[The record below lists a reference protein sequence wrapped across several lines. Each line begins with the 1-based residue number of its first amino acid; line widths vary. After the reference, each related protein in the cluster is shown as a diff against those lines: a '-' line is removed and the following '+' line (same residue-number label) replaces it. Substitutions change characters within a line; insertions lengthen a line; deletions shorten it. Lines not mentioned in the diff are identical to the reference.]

1 MVKRISPLQSA
12 SAAVAG
18 PRFQPNPIT
27 AAMLASLGALPTWAM
42 AATVPNNITVHQT
55 GGVNDTGTTITAVN
69 ATVSNITTTTQH
81 GNTGFNSFGQ
91 FVVGSG
97 NTVNLV
103 LPGSTQ
109 NLVNLVHDA
118 RAEINGTLNG
128 VLGNGQLGGNVIFA
142 DPHGLVV
149 GSTGVVNVGS
159 LTVTT
164 PSAAQMQSL
173 LNTAKSGS
181 NADAVAD
188 SLMAGGYNDGS
199 GDVKIQGAI
208 NTNGAINVF
217 AAKAIVDA
225 GASLQAGTK
234 VAETVFKSTV
244 NLQGVSIGE
253 SITQADGSVKIIGTN
268 GVEVSGELAA
278 LMADN
283 SGGNVTIKGGKTVA
297 LNGGT
302 KIITTSKEA
311 GGNSGAVF
319 VQAPAITLSGNAS
332 INTSASGSGTAGDI
346 TVQALSDTSC
356 EFCDD
361 NSTVAADLSK
371 VTPGRTLLDTTIG
384 QANITIGKD
393 VVLDASQASDGSK
406 AGDITV
412 QALSTDQQL
421 AGWVS
426 SHASVDV
433 SGTFKGRNIAIE
445 ARSMAVIKPLWA
457 SSLLDLDANI
467 EAFNDL
473 SDLFNSYDTSK
484 FKEQMNNDPDSFSEL
499 LALQDFV
506 AISMISSDAKVKI
519 GATADLQATADLNVR
534 ASSVRSISSTA
545 NGEVTGI
552 NTLIPFGLGVNYAS
566 LSGETSVEVAS
577 GAKLRAGDDL
587 LLEAHSNNT
596 MDLTTLS
603 VNSHSAGDDPYTTT
617 GLAFGM
623 AQTDIDTHVTV
634 AKGAVIKVDGDVTAR
649 SISEQDLSNKVSFE
663 ANGTGATGGPSV
675 ALAMYNSST
684 QTQFNADLSTFDTNK
699 KADSLNVSAL
709 DLIYKQVNES
719 EVKVGKSSSD
729 FLKTKI
735 KEPTISFISPLIT
748 KLLGVDPS
756 KKQPTQGSKLR
767 MGSAVTVS
775 LAKHDAQALLGSAGS
790 NALDVDVSGDVSVQ
804 ALQYQG
810 SLRSSAASE
819 INSNVKEKDGTKYS
833 LSVALVYSDLAQ
845 TTNALIGDNVTLK
858 ASHIGVGAKNEIP
871 IIAPGALDFSDL
883 GEWSSLSDYYE
894 NIKTLADLYGEV
906 TSIPSQYAS
915 ATGDAEK
922 LGLAGAVS
930 VMNTNITANAW
941 VGDNS
946 SLTTTGTGAWS
957 SSLWQTQ
964 KDNKTITWTLQPDA
978 WGSTAVTGNNW
989 SAPVSL
995 LAENRVERLAI
1006 AGNFD
1011 TVVFGSKSS
1020 KGSAVGAG
1028 LNIVLHDGK
1037 AVAGIGAGTQVTT
1050 DVLSVKAKEKDLFI
1064 AISPSAG
1071 KGPSVAANGAL
1082 VMSLLDTTVNASVNN
1097 GATVK
1102 AGSVD
1107 IDADHV
1113 LGLWSA
1119 AGAVA
1124 FSEASGVGAGV
1135 AVNLLNTDVQALIGD
1150 NRQWRALSGTG
1161 QLGVTSTWN
1170 VDELSVKA
1178 VSQGQN
1184 SALSVAAGIARTQK
1198 EKQDAA
1204 TANQAAGDAAG
1215 AKAQGLFDTITAT
1228 FTAAWQGIKDAG
1240 DKVSALFNADPT
1252 RTGPV
1257 PKSALAV
1264 AGSASVIDARQTTK
1278 ARLGDIVLD
1287 PRDPAKGSKVSVLAL
1302 NQTHQ
1307 LTGSGAGAL
1316 TLAKGNMQS
1325 QSSSA
1330 LSGAIAAAMLGNV
1343 TSAEVS
1349 NATLNKSDV
1358 LKVQAASDGD
1368 LIVMGLGLSVA
1379 TSGSQSNEA
1388 VALSGSYGQ
1397 FGNTT
1402 QATVQNSTVSGRQA
1416 APGLIQVLA
1425 YDRSRSL
1432 LGGGAFSGSTGKGSA
1447 AGGAVTLGLF
1457 QNTISAA
1464 WLGST
1469 ASQFATLDVGA
1480 YSALQTL
1487 LASIGVAVSG
1497 GSGEATSGSFV
1508 GAYLDNQV
1516 SAKIDGYTPSGGT
1529 LKTSSL
1535 TGGAVN
1541 LEARSVSSLS
1551 DLDSQFNANAS
1562 DTFADTGVD
1571 AEDTLGNVSVD
1582 ADTSGGQKAN
1592 STQSLFDGKV
1602 SGEALLAIA
1611 GSVAS
1616 SGKDSGGASMAI
1628 IVAGSDYLASMA
1640 NVTTDLSGAL
1650 NVEAYNATEAL
1661 AIAVGAAGSGSGD
1674 GLVGSGTAIVDRGTV
1689 KAQILGTSAKHLT
1702 IGAESLNLTAQKA
1715 GGYYSLAGAL
1725 AVSKDKALG
1734 AAIALSDIEQTVEAR
1749 LQYADVTLDGDA
1761 LIQAA
1766 QQSEVRTAAVAGAT
1780 SGKATYT
1787 GSVTYNRIAG
1797 STNALLAN
1805 SVFTAKALNLQSAEP
1820 SLGASIWSLAG
1831 AVSASTGNSAVGA
1844 AVATN
1849 LLTGTRSAKLLDSTV
1864 NLSGDLNVLSS
1875 LDGEIYGIAVGV
1887 AGSSKG
1893 GLNLSSVNNVIQGS
1907 DTATIGNSTV
1917 TLTGTG
1923 DVTVKASSDSGLTI
1937 GSLAGSAGL
1946 AGKVSIGAASAYNEI
1961 AADRTASITSSTVT
1975 GFQNALV
1982 RSGADQQIDTLAI
1995 TAGGAGDIAVNG
2007 AVTTSILKGTESAL
2021 ISDSTV
2027 TSDDLDVRVEGDR
2040 TINSL
2045 ALTLSGSGKAAIGG
2059 ADSNNLI
2066 TQVRDAK
2073 ISGSTLTIA
2082 DLLTVQALGNM
2093 AVKSA
2098 ALGAGIGGS
2107 VAAGASVAV
2116 NLLNGKD
2123 RATLSGVTLTG
2134 ADTVKVLVEEG
2145 KATVDTLAGNVQGA
2159 GTGAGAGA
2167 VAVTQISQERTALVE
2182 NSSLTLDP
2190 NANFTSLKISALT
2203 SAEINTLA
2211 LSGAGAGTGAAVFS
2225 NTTNSIGAITTA
2237 ALDTS
2242 KGSADNIAVNA
2253 KDQSTINALA
2263 GGAVAAGSVA
2273 VGVASAVNR
2282 ITNQIEARL
2291 SGNKDLSTWAIKQL
2305 LVTAG
2310 SEATIE
2316 AASISAGFS
2325 GTAAVSAGVASN
2337 LIKTSVKALINAG
2350 ALVKAQEDIGLLA
2363 SNRDILRSG
2372 AMVVAGSG
2380 NAAVAGLVT
2389 VNQLESTTEAGI
2401 SGSATKVDA
2410 LGGGT
2415 NGLLVDDGV
2424 LTNAPDVNSWSDA
2437 QQFNPVLDL
2446 KTGLETVHGL
2456 AIRASSLQ
2464 QLGQLSLST
2473 AVSLTP
2479 IASAAVSGL
2488 SNTSLVGGKTTAYID
2503 DAKINQT
2510 AGNASSANANQQVSV
2525 GASSHSFT
2533 FGGVF
2538 SGAVSLGAAAVAAA
2552 IDTVNMTRETT
2563 ARLSGATLDSRGQTL
2578 VRANSTQAAS
2588 DIVTT
2593 LGGGIVGVAGSGGV
2607 LVLKGTTQALVNNG
2621 SKLNVGSLKVNAA
2634 AVNRLSP
2641 NAGVLSAGAVGVGA
2655 SVGYASNQ
2663 SLVRAWIGDQTSP
2676 TTRTSIKGGQI
2687 DVAATTHT
2695 GVRANAISGSGAGT
2709 AVAGSSTVVMLE
2721 NTTEAGVGY
2730 ADLGTSSS
2738 YAGGLSVTAKDR
2750 LDALLT
2756 GGSVAIGAASYGGAA
2771 SVLVAN
2777 SATRA
2782 QVLNSTAYL
2791 ANAMTVDAQRE
2802 VDARLT
2808 TVTGGL
2814 AATSSVGGS
2823 IGLLLLGSGVL
2834 TQEGSNPLDEL
2845 DNGGNGTLSQSD
2857 KLSSRSNANLDYQTV
2872 TVPTDGS
2879 RPTLDTASNSSD
2891 TARLNTAG
2899 SNVAVKSR
2907 LTDSVNYKQ
2916 ETVARVSASTVKV
2929 QGESKVT
2936 ASDKLYSSNL
2946 AGSVVAGGGNAFG
2959 AGIAYTLSNARVI
2972 AEVIGGSLT
2981 TGSLSLSAIAQ
2992 SLNTSPA
2999 VNVKAIT
3006 GAGGLGIGLGA
3017 AVGVAVLNNLVN
3029 ANLSGTVAATNA
3041 LNASA
3046 TDKQALDV
3054 QALGV
3059 TAGGLGGAGLVLGVA
3074 AHNSTVTTDV
3084 AASADLSG
3092 SDISLTSTSQAP
3104 VTLKAQGAAGGL
3116 LLGVNAAVITAKDL
3130 SSATVSVGNNA
3141 KLTASNALT
3150 VKAEASPQLK
3160 AESLGVSIG
3169 GLLSAGA
3176 SVIDALAKAATS
3188 VTFGTGSQLQG
3199 KTANVSS
3206 LITQNGTN
3214 DTVNVHGFGVSGGIG
3229 LSANAIVANARNE
3242 STSLLQSQTSSRFV
3256 GVNGGDWT
3264 FASGVDVVQRASA
3277 EGYAGGYYAVGA
3289 TVAQA
3294 TADTS
3299 TQALVNGVFS
3309 GSIGTLNVSANSGVD
3324 NLASSV
3330 SGQGGLV
3337 SGAAAIAK
3345 TWDNSTTKAA
3355 LYAVGTGGTAASFGG
3370 LNLAAYHL
3378 GTFNGFVN
3386 SVNAAILGASGAH
3399 ATHSVNLT
3407 TTSELVGG
3415 SYITT
3420 KAYDQSARSD
3430 VVKPESSDFNVVS
3443 GSGGVVDAAAALS
3456 TSTIALNTL
3465 SKLGD
3470 SVRLTLAGDWRNP
3483 NHLKVQAYNY
3493 VYGRDKV
3500 KLDSGGAI
3508 SIAKA
3513 DSSINVSQSNASV
3526 NVGKNADIWS
3536 VGDVVL
3542 SASGLYDIDA
3552 RANAKTYGLA
3562 GAAMGS
3568 SLAKVNATY
3577 NVLVDNNTKLFSY
3590 GDTKLYSGFD
3600 VSGAMNKATLTA
3612 RTDLWNNTAFPV
3624 VNDPEAEANYQRSSN
3639 VTVNLG
3645 SSLRSVGDIY
3655 AYAGTGYGVLTGEG
3669 VGKDLYREAAA
3680 ALINALGGSVSL
3692 DITGGKT
3699 VANAGLAKVTVNGT
3713 LETGVYSQ
3721 QILHITGLKYLVNG
3735 VEVNPSSVNANTTG
3749 TLTVVPVFSQI
3760 SDGITWNMTTGD
3772 YSQLLT
3778 ARVAQLQTQLTNY
3791 GLSPLEKA
3799 AFQAELNLLNQ
3810 TLAKLYTQ
3818 MGGDASTGTLPSGL
3832 KVLILN
3838 VDPILARPGNIY
3850 VKGDQLLGS
3859 GALHAPGDAKIEI
3872 INDSAAFLSLAGLE
3886 IPNREGGQLLFN
3898 DTKMLNKAGISAANK
3913 GGATANFSVVE
3924 VAENS
3929 PAPVI
3934 TVKNTYNP
3942 ANSVSDA
3949 ANLKMPAPDI
3959 YVQGAINNKRGLIDI
3974 TASYGS
3980 IYANADIRGQTLK
3993 LTAGQDFVLNNLDAF
4008 THIGGDPASNNANGV
4023 LTGPA
4028 AGSGVVAGN
4037 NVVINALY
4045 LNINGLVQSGVQDWS
4060 VTLNDANFAALDSL
4074 RAAWKRGGAAIV
4086 QLVASDA
4093 RTGTIGYS
4101 YNFLTESVVLD
4112 KVEVAGGYM
4121 ELTGHIMSTGNGQ
4134 LKVLDG
4140 YSQVK
4145 VVNNTTRQLNITG
4158 IDLGTGVEG
4167 TLRINDVGRVAANP
4181 NDVWSTIYT
4190 RVGNAVQQYEGWSNA
4205 VKTTAQYLIKTV
4217 NGRDTSYN
4225 TTDGRTYVWLQGRD
4239 TSDTTTKVE
4248 YWDEFWGFVP
4258 TGDGTTLSLNTVKGA
4273 STPIEGAE
4281 YMGDVSNVPGGLASG
4296 AVKTQADERY
4306 ATSGAEVI
4314 RKDMGG
4320 YCKKHF
4326 IWCQVYRTTRT
4337 TVTQQGF
4344 KEIDRYTVRA
4354 DSDIAISFIG
4364 YDSGKIDL
4372 TSYGN
4377 VSLLG
4382 SLFNESGT
4390 TSITLNGGK
4399 ALTQGSESVL
4409 ISAKDL
4415 NLSAGSIGD
4424 AAQALRVQVGNNL
4437 SAYASNNIYLQGIKA
4452 TGSAGL
4458 NLSRLQ
4464 AGGTISVNTQGD
4476 LTANNGVVVSG
4487 QGISLQAAGNIG
4499 GANALLNLDTGSQS
4513 GSAMLKALAGGGIYV
4528 EETTGD
4534 LWLDQVLA
4542 GGDISIKVRNGDLLD
4557 GNTTVSYDER
4567 KLSEMQALWASMGL
4581 TGTQA
4586 ADALATQKAALIE
4599 AGNQRYSQ
4607 YWSKRGLSLDSN
4619 TGVWSANA
4627 FDANQALLNASQI
4640 TQLKGL
4646 GWSDAQITAEQAR
4659 RVADY
4664 TAMNNEFG
4672 GQSYNENYSY
4682 SLSATQLAQLN
4693 DTSSWTT
4700 DQLQYSIA
4708 ASLLN
4713 RGSSS
4718 TATNEAMNIAGR
4730 NVTLQANRI
4739 GKLLDSDVQFDLSNG
4754 GGANLTTAQRAAL
4767 AGAEQ
4772 DDIYFDASNPLK
4784 FSVIQRDDVNVTA
4797 TGTITAT
4804 ANGDIYLGGQ
4814 QDFNVYNVKGQT
4826 VRIKTD
4832 GNIESANGSNVV
4844 VTGHDVV
4851 LEAGNGSI
4859 GATHG
4864 GFNTQID
4871 GNLTARANLINL
4883 INHGDLSVQR
4893 LTGVDSLTLKVIGNL
4908 KAASQ
4913 LGENLLGGSVNLTVT
4928 GDAGT
4933 LADRIQIGT
4942 GGVNDRIQLNVD
4954 GNAYIGGLQGNA
4966 SQAGVLRMGDLN
4978 VGGVLDIGQTRDLLQ
4993 SGDFSLGGLY
5003 LSLSG
5008 RWAMDSG
5015 TSVTTDNALFARVT
5029 GTATLGDLTTTGSN
5043 ADLDIEAFSFAASD
5057 TGSVWQTENLLRLQ
5071 SYGGDIGA
5079 SSRYVTLSAH
5089 SLDVEATTGAIYANL
5104 ASGIASGSL
5113 LSSGSQYLKSL
5124 GDLSLTSVISNNASV
5139 QLRGTGLVDIGS
5151 LKARNNLDLQ
5161 GEDLNL
5167 GSAEAT
5173 TGDLLV
5179 SLSGDLDATSL
5190 KAGGV
5195 WTHSSTNADVGSAD
5209 IAGLVDL
5216 TLTGSLDLDQL
5227 DGDAGWN
5234 LHALNATIGNADL
5247 AGAVQQAVTGVLN
5260 MSSLKGGGTWNLD
5273 GHTSTVGTAEVVGAV
5288 DISQSGLLKLTS
5300 LTGHNTLVLEGTDAE
5315 IGSLAIGGT
5324 SDLTLSG
5331 DLKLASLQSGDDA
5344 TLYLGTGSD
5353 IGTLDVTGDLDLNVA
5368 GVLDLDAATSTGN
5381 TVLHHRGVAGTA
5393 LRYGDLDVGGALN
5406 VTGLGNWT
5414 GGDADVVGDATYDVG
5429 SADLASL
5436 TSSTGKLSLKAVG
5449 LFAADALDS
5458 DAQSIDLQS
5467 GSADLGVVNAFTTL
5481 TSLTNGNLTIG
5492 KAFSNGDMKLTTK
5505 PGSLGTIRFGV
5516 LADPLDPNVLAAN
5529 NWHLKSGENLYVET
5543 DGDVFGGN
5551 AEANKQVTIKGRN
5564 LFFGRVQ
5571 SLDEDVFLQAT
5582 GLLAEH
5588 NGNITG
5594 LKVEAKRDVSIIA
5607 NGDMSMPEVKFGG
5620 KYSLKAGRDLTVGV
5634 GGNLDLN
5641 GDAEAGRDLNFII
5654 GGAVTLT
5661 NVTAGRD
5668 ASIVSGKSITI
5679 NNLVQAGG
5687 NVVLTAQDGAISV
5700 GDMANG
5706 TGGIISTGLPYDG
5719 VAQNGNVVLTA
5730 TGNISTPTIVA
5741 GAGNIQATSGGE
5753 LRVNDLASHSFIDL
5767 LARGLIEVKGTSSSV
5782 GNQTWR
5788 STDDSIFFDRLLA
5801 GGQVL
5806 LDSLTN
5812 TQGRE
5817 LSSDQATRINA
5828 GWRNGVASTA
5838 SILLGSATAPSLSL
5852 WSGDVIRVADA
5863 RLGNAVD
5870 MHGADIELYGR
5881 HTGAGQLNLW
5891 VEGSG
5896 DTNAKRFV
5904 TQLDAADIVSPRLR
5918 AVDSTITT
5926 SGERIDLRDASG
5938 VDFLKLYTSAATVLM
5953 DNLTPAYLPGADVQ
5967 LYELDK
5973 AFQLKQDAI
5982 TSTTDAYVLHRKYTH
5997 LVLLTNFSETHAATP
6012 AETGVTTQRTTA
6024 ASFSEGQMSQGLA
6037 VQRLASILNSFKAG
6051 KAPEAQWVPNWS
6063 NMRMDSRMNLN
6074 DSQQPQYSV
6083 VPGQTDDGEAK
6094 WDL

>member
-1 MVKRISPLQSA
+1 MVKRTSPQQPA
-12 SAAVAG
+12 IPAVAG
-18 PRFQPNPIT
+18 PRFQPNRIT
-27 AAMLASLGALPTWAM
+27 SALLASLGVLPSWAM
-42 AATVPNNITVHQT
+42 ADANNITAHFT
-55 GGVNDTGTTITAVN
+55 GGNKDTLTSITAVN
-69 ATVSNITTTTQH
+69 GTTVTNITTGTISQS
-81 GNTGFNSFGQ
+81 GNTGFNSFSQ
-91 FVVGSG
+91 FVVGAD
-97 NTVNLV
+97 NTVNLI
-103 LPGSTQ
+103 LPGGAT

-118 RAEINGTLNG
+118 RAQINGTLNG
-128 VLGNGQLGGNVIFA
+128 VLGSGALGGNIIFA

-149 GSTGVVNVGS
+149 GSSGVVNVGS

-164 PSAAQMQSL
+164 PSTAQMQTL
-173 LNTAKSGS
+173 LNAAKSGS
-181 NADAVAD
+181 NSVAD
-188 SLMAGGYNDGS
+188 SLVAGGYNDGT
-199 GDVKIQGAI
+199 GEVKIQGTI

-217 AAKAIVDA
+217 AAKAIIDT
-225 GASLQAGTK
+225 GAKLQAGTK
-234 VAETVFKSTV
+234 AAETVFKNTV

-253 SITQADGSVKIIGTN
+253 NITQADGSVKIIGSN

-278 LMADN
+278 LMADD

-297 LNGGT
+297 LNNGT
-302 KIITTSKEA
+302 KIITTSKDA
-311 GGNSGAVF
+311 GGNSGDVF
-319 VQAPAITLSGNAS
+319 VQAPAITISGNAS
-332 INTSASGSGTAGDI
+332 IKTSASGSGTAGDI

-393 VVLDASQASDGSK
+393 VVLDASHASDGSK
-406 AGDITV
+406 AGDIVV

-473 SDLFNSYDTSK
+473 SDLFNSYDSSK

-519 GATADLQATADLNVR
+519 GATADLQATADLNIR
-534 ASSVRSISSTA
+534 ASSERSISSTA

-552 NTLIPFGLGVNYAS
+552 NKVIPFGLGVNYAS
-566 LSGETSVEVAS
+566 LSGVTSVEVAS
-577 GAKLRAGDDL
+577 GAKLSAGDDL
-587 LLEAHSNNT
+587 LLEAHSNNS

-684 QTQFNADLSTFDTNK
+684 KTQFNADLSTFDTNK

-719 EVKVGKSSSD
+719 EVKVGKGSSD

-735 KEPTISFISPLIT
+735 KEPGISFISPLIT

-775 LAKHDAQALLGSAGS
+775 LAKHEAQALLGASGS
-790 NALDVDVSGDVSVQ
+790 TPLDVDVSGDVSVQ

-810 SLRSSAASE
+810 NLRSSAASE
-819 INSNVKEKDGTKYS
+819 INSNVKEKDGAKYS
-833 LSVALVYSDLAQ
+833 LSVALVYSDLLQ
-845 TTNALIGDNVTLK
+845 TTNSLVGDNVTIK

-871 IIAPGALDFSDL
+871 IISPGALDFSDL
-883 GEWSSLSDYYE
+883 GEWSSLSDYYQ

-930 VMNTNITANAW
+930 VMTTNVTANAW

-946 SLTTTGTGAWS
+946 SLTTTGSGAWK
-957 SSLWQTQ
+957 SSLWQTV
-964 KDNKTITWTLQPDA
+964 KDNKSVTWSLQPDA

-1050 DVLSVKAKEKDLFI
+1050 DGLSVKAKEKDLFI

-1150 NRQWRALSGTG
+1150 NRQWRALSGAG
-1161 QLGVTSTWN
+1161 QLGVSSTWN

-1204 TANQAAGDAAG
+1204 TANQGAGDAAG
-1215 AKAQGLFDTITAT
+1215 AKAQGLFDTLAATAS
-1228 FTAAWQGIKDAG
+1228 AAWNGIKGAG
-1240 DKVSALFNADPT
+1240 DKIAALFNADPS

-1257 PKSALAV
+1257 PKSAVAI
-1264 AGSASVIDARQTTK
+1264 AGSSSIIDARQTTK

-1287 PRDPAKGSKVSVLAL
+1287 PRDPNKGSKVSVLAL

-1307 LTGSGAGAL
+1307 LAGSGAGAL
-1316 TLAKGNMQS
+1316 TLAKGNQQS
-1325 QSSSA
+1325 QTSSA
-1330 LSGAIAAAMLGNV
+1330 MSGAIAAAMLGNV
-1343 TSAEVS
+1343 TSAEVTNTTINS
-1349 NATLNKSDV
+1349 SDV

-1388 VALSGSYGQ
+1388 IALSGSYGQ

-1402 QATVQNSTVSGRQA
+1402 SALVQNSTVTGRQA

-1425 YDRSRSL
+1425 YDRSRAL

-1457 QNTISAA
+1457 QNTISAG

-1469 ASQFATLDVGA
+1469 ASKFATLDVGA

-1487 LASIGVAVSG
+1487 MASIGVAVSG
-1497 GSGEATSGSFV
+1497 ATGEATSGSFV

-1516 SAKIDGYTPSGGT
+1516 NAKIDGYTPSGGS

-1535 TGGAVN
+1535 TGGTVN
-1541 LEARSVSSLS
+1541 LEARSVSSLT

-1562 DTFADTGVD
+1562 DNFADTGVD

-1582 ADTSGGQKAN
+1582 ADTSGGQSSN

-1616 SGKDSGGASMAI
+1616 SGKDSGGASIAI

-1674 GLVGSGTAIVDRGTV
+1674 GLVGSGTAIIDRGTV
-1689 KAQILGTSAKHLT
+1689 KAQILGTSAKHLS

-1805 SVFTAKALNLQSAEP
+1805 SLFTAKALNLQSAEP

-1849 LLTGTRSAKLLDSTV
+1849 LLTGTRSASLLDSTV

-1893 GLNLSSVNNVIQGS
+1893 GVNLSSVNNVIQGS

-1961 AADRTASITSSTVT
+1961 AADRTASITSSTVK

-2021 ISDSTV
+2021 ISGSTV
-2027 TSDDLDVRVEGDR
+2027 EATDLDVRVEGDR

-2045 ALTLSGSGKAAIGG
+2045 ALTLAGSGKVAIGG

-2082 DLLTVQALGNM
+2082 DILSVQALGNM

-2145 KATVDTLAGNVQGA
+2145 TATVDTLAGNVQGA

-2182 NSSLTLDP
+2182 NSSLALDA
-2190 NANFTSLKISALT
+2190 NATFKTIKVSALT

-2237 ALDTS
+2237 AIDTS
-2242 KGSADNIAVNA
+2242 KGNADNVAINA
-2253 KDQSTINALA
+2253 KDTSTIKALA

-2291 SGNKDLSTWAIKQL
+2291 AGNKDLSTWSVKQL
-2305 LVTAG
+2305 LISAG
-2310 SEATIE
+2310 SEAKIE

-2337 LIKTSVKALINAG
+2337 LIKTSAKALIKDG
-2350 ALVKAQEDIGLLA
+2350 ALVNAQEDIGLLA

-2389 VNQLESTTEAGI
+2389 VNQLESSTEAGI
-2401 SGSATKVDA
+2401 SGAATKVDA

-2456 AIRASSLQ
+2456 AIRATSLQ

-2479 IASAAVSGL
+2479 IASASVSGL

-2503 DAKINQT
+2503 DAKINQST
-2510 AGNASSANANQQVSV
+2510 GNASNANANQQVSV
-2525 GASSHSFT
+2525 AASSHSFT

-2563 ARLSGATLDSRGQTL
+2563 ARLSNTSLDSRGQTL

-2634 AVNRLSP
+2634 ALNRLSP

-2663 SLVRAWIGDQTSP
+2663 SLVRAWIGELTDTG
-2676 TTRTSIKGGQI
+2676 TRTSVNGGAI
-2687 DVAATTHT
+2687 DVAASTTT
-2695 GVRANAISGSGAGT
+2695 GVRANAISGSGGGT

-2730 ADLGTSSS
+2730 ADLGTSNTYVSS
-2738 YAGGLSVTAKDR
+2738 LNVSAKDR
-2750 LDALLT
+2750 LDALLS

-2782 QVLNSTAYL
+2782 QVLGSKVYVANS
-2791 ANAMTVDAQRE
+2791 MTVDAQRE

-2808 TVTGGL
+2808 TVTGSLSG
-2814 AATSSVGGS
+2814 TSSLAGS

-2857 KLSSRSNANLDYQTV
+2857 KLSSRSNTNLDYQTV
-2872 TVPTDGS
+2872 NLPTDGS
-2879 RPTLDTASNSSD
+2879 RPTISTVNNSSD

-2907 LTDSVNYKQ
+2907 LQNTAYKQ
-2916 ETVARVSASTVKV
+2916 ETVARISASTVKV
-2929 QGESKVT
+2929 QGETKVT

-2946 AGSVVAGGGNAFG
+2946 AGSVSASGGSAFG

-2972 AEVIGGSLT
+2972 AEIVDGVDAVSHAVLANSLT
-2981 TGSLSLSAIAQ
+2981 TGSLNLSALAQ
-2992 SLNTSPA
+2992 SLNSSPA
-2999 VNVKAIT
+2999 VTVKAVN
-3006 GAGGLGIGLGA
+3006 GAAGLGIGLGA

-3029 ANLSGTVAATNA
+3029 ANLGGTITASNG

-3054 QALGV
+3054 QALGA
-3059 TAGGLGGAGLVLGVA
+3059 TLGGLGGAGLVLGVA

-3084 AASADLSG
+3084 AAGATLSG
-3092 SDISLTSTSQAP
+3092 GDISLSALSQAP
-3104 VTLKAQGAAGGL
+3104 VNLKAQGAAGGL
-3116 LLGVNAAVITAKDL
+3116 VAGLNAAVVTAKDV
-3130 SSATVSVGNNA
+3130 SSAVVSVGDNA
-3141 KLTASNALT
+3141 KLTTTGAANSSNSNSLSL
-3150 VKAEASPQLK
+3150 KAEATPQIK
-3160 AESLGVSIG
+3160 AETLSVAIG

-3176 SVIDALAKAATS
+3176 SVVNAVAETVAK
-3188 VTFGTGSQLQG
+3188 VTLGAGTQLQA
-3199 KTANVSS
+3199 KSAS
-3206 LITQNGTN
+3206 LLAQITRNGSN
-3214 DTVNVHGFGVSGGIG
+3214 DTVNVHGLGVAGGIG
-3229 LSANAIVANARNE
+3229 VSANAVVATARNDSK
-3242 STSLLQSQTSSRFV
+3242 STVQSDASSQFI
-3256 GVNGGDWT
+3256 GLSGGNWT
-3264 FASGVDVVQRASA
+3264 FGASRDVSQRAAA
-3277 EGYAGGYYAVGA
+3277 EGYAAGYYAVGA
-3289 TVAQA
+3289 TVANA
-3294 TADTS
+3294 KASGS
-3299 TQALVNGVFS
+3299 TQALVNGRFS
-3309 GSIGTLNVSANSGVD
+3309 GNIGALTVSATGVVS
-3324 NLASSV
+3324 NLATAE
-3330 SGQGGLV
+3330 SGQGGLI
-3337 SGAAAIAK
+3337 SGAAAVAN
-3345 TWDNSTTKAA
+3345 TSDTSTTQAN
-3355 LYAVGTGGTAASFGG
+3355 LYARGKDDSVANRDALFQKVVLSA
-3370 LNLAAYHL
+3370 LHQSN
-3378 GTFNGFVN
+3378 FNAFVD
-3386 SVNAAILGASGAH
+3386 SVNASLLGASGAY
-3399 ATHSVNLT
+3399 AGNTLNLT
-3407 TTSELVGG
+3407 TSTSLVGG
-3415 SYITT
+3415 SRINTYAYEQSAKALVT
-3420 KAYDQSARSD
+3420 KAA
-3430 VVKPESSDFNVVS
+3430 SSDYNVKS
-3443 GSGGVVDAAAALS
+3443 GSGGVVDAAAGQS
-3456 TSTIALNTL
+3456 VSTIALDTQSL
-3465 SKLGD
+3465 VGAAAYLHLIGD
-3470 SVRLTLAGDWRNP
+3470 FRVPVNMLIS
-3483 NHLKVQAYNY
+3483 AYNQVTAY
-3493 VYGRDKV
+3493 DKV
-3500 KLDSGGAI
+3500 RMDSGGAI
-3508 SIAKA
+3508 AIALTKSQV
-3513 DSSINVSQSNASV
+3513 DVTQSNAKVSV
-3526 NVGKNADIWS
+3526 GANADLMSI
-3536 VGDVVL
+3536 GDIVL
-3542 SASGLYDIDA
+3542 SGSGDYLIDTA
-3552 RANAKTYGLA
+3552 VVAKTWGLA
-3562 GAAMGS
+3562 GAAQGNSLSKVSANYDVVLGS
-3568 SLAKVNATY
+3568 NSTL
-3577 NVLVDNNTKLFSY
+3577 LGY
-3590 GDTKLYSGFD
+3590 GDIRLYAGQTTSG
-3600 VSGAMNKATLTA
+3600 SANQATLTA

-3624 VNDPEAEANYQRSSN
+3624 STKPNADATYIRNANINVAAGSQVN
-3639 VTVNLG
+3639 
-3645 SSLRSVGDIY
+3645 SVGDVF
-3655 AYAGTGYGVLTGEG
+3655 AYADKGWGNLLGKGVA
-3669 VGKDLYREAAA
+3669 KDLYTEALSLLGLSVEIESGSMTNTSLGVVRVDG
-3680 ALINALGGSVSL
+3680 ALNSGYFNKRSVVIDGLEYKVNGVSKTL
-3692 DITGGKT
+3692 EQLAQMTLSDSDAITIT
-3699 VANAGLAKVTVNGT
+3699 PKVTTSDANIT
-3713 LETGVYSQ
+3713 YHLETGVYSQ
-3721 QILHITGLKYLVNG
+3721 YI
-3735 VEVNPSSVNANTTG
+3735 
-3749 TLTVVPVFSQI
+3749 
-3760 SDGITWNMTTGD
+3760 
-3772 YSQLLT
+3772 T
-3778 ARVAQLQTQLTNY
+3778 ARLEQLAKQLSDY
-3791 GLSPLEKA
+3791 GLSPVERTAMTAEQTLLRKA
-3799 AFQAELNLLNQ
+3799 LDALYVEMGGSTGGGA
-3810 TLAKLYTQ
+3810 TLAKDQ
-3818 MGGDASTGTLPSGL
+3818 DINIF
-3832 KVLILN
+3832 VL
-3838 VDPILARPGNIY
+3838 DPILAKPGNVLVI
-3850 VKGDQLLGS
+3850 GD
-3859 GALHAPGDAKIEI
+3859 ALVGGGKLNAPGDAQIEV
-3872 INDSAAFLSLAGLE
+3872 INNSSAFLRILGLE
-3886 IPNREGGQLLFN
+3886 VPFREGGQLLFN
-3898 DTKMLNKAGISAANK
+3898 DASMSSASAISTAN
-3913 GGATANFSVVE
+3913 ATGYKNQANFSTITVS
-3924 VAENS
+3924 ATS
-3929 PAPVI
+3929 PDPVI
-3934 TVKNTYNP
+3934 KVENNYNP
-3942 ANSVSDA
+3942 STGVKGPDGLRA
-3949 ANLKMPAPDI
+3949 PAPDI
-3959 YVQGAINNKRGLIDI
+3959 YVDGRIFNQRGLVSVK
-3974 TASYGS
+3974 AEFGS
-3980 IYANADIRGQTLK
+3980 IYANYDIRGKTLAI
-3993 LTAGQDFVLNNLDAF
+3993 TAGRDFVLNSEDPFFHA
-4008 THIGGDPASNNANGV
+4008 GGDPATNTSTDANGKIT

-4028 AGSGVVAGN
+4028 AGSGTVVGN
-4037 NVVINALY
+4037 NVVITAQY
-4045 LNINGLVQSGVQDWS
+4045 LNINGLIQSGVPVWT
-4060 VTLNDANFAALDSL
+4060 VTIDNSSGLAATIAAGQAAYDAKVGPSFIQLKTRNVRTGELGYGYDFSTKTIVLDS
-4074 RAAWKRGGAAIV
+4074 V
-4086 QLVASDA
+4086 D
-4093 RTGTIGYS
+4093 
-4101 YNFLTESVVLD
+4101 
-4112 KVEVAGGYM
+4112 VAGGYM
-4121 ELTGHIMSTGNGQ
+4121 ELTGYLMSTGNGQ
-4134 LKVLDG
+4134 LNVLDG
-4140 YSQVK
+4140 YSQVQIK
-4145 VVNNTTRQLNITG
+4145 NNTNYQIGLSQ
-4158 IDLGTGVEG
+4158 IDLGAGTEG
-4167 TLRINDVGRVAANP
+4167 TLRLNDVRRDSNGNEY
-4181 NDVWSTIYT
+4181 VWSSIYT
-4190 RVGNAVQQYEGWSNA
+4190 RDLNAATG
-4205 VKTTAQYLIKTV
+4205 L
-4217 NGRDTSYN
+4217 YN
-4225 TTDGRTYVWLQGRD
+4225 IMLRQGLSTDVLTKANVRITDGRTTTYTPVNDRSYSWLTGQD
-4239 TSDTTTKVE
+4239 STKTTITTYYK
-4248 YWDEFWGFVP
+4248 DSFWGAFNV
-4258 TGDGTTLSLNTVKGA
+4258 GDGTVYG
-4273 STPIEGAE
+4273 TPIVKTSAERPIDGAE
-4281 YMGDVSNVPGGLASG
+4281 YMGSDGSVASG
-4296 AVKTQADERY
+4296 EVKKVKETYDDGTTPR
-4306 ATSGAEVI
+4306 TSTRSWTSCE
-4314 RKDMGG
+4314 
-4320 YCKKHF
+4320 KKF
-4326 IWCQVYRTTRT
+4326 IWCQVKRSWLET
-4337 TVTQQGF
+4337 TVAQGQKVINRF
-4344 KEIDRYTVRA
+4344 TVAADNPINILFTGADTGLIDVAST
-4354 DSDIAISFIG
+4354 
-4364 YDSGKIDL
+4364 
-4372 TSYGN
+4372 GN
-4377 VSLLG
+4377 VVLLG
-4382 SLFNESGT
+4382 SLFNQNGNTIIKTDGALIQSAASAVVQAKNLTIDAGTGIGSAAQAVMVQVSNLLSAKSLKGDVVFSGRNGGLNISRMDALGGNLSIKAQGNIT
-4390 TSITLNGGK
+4390 TQNGAVLRGHGITL
-4399 ALTQGSESVL
+4399 TSTHGSVG
-4409 ISAKDL
+4409 
-4415 NLSAGSIGD
+4415 SAGSLVNIDTNTDNGAITATPASFN
-4424 AAQALRVQVGNNL
+4424 AASVG
-4437 SAYASNNIYLQGIKA
+4437 GVF
-4452 TGSAGL
+4452 
-4458 NLSRLQ
+4458 
-4464 AGGTISVNTQGD
+4464 VNETSGD
-4476 LTANNGVVVSG
+4476 LLV
-4487 QGISLQAAGNIG
+4487 
-4499 GANALLNLDTGSQS
+4499 
-4513 GSAMLKALAGGGIYV
+4513 
-4528 EETTGD
+4528 
-4534 LWLDQVLA
+4534 DQVIT
-4542 GGDISIKVRNGDLLD
+4542 GGDVFLKVANGDILD
-4557 GNTTVSYDER
+4557 GNTSLSYDER
-4567 KLSEMQALWASMGL
+4567 DLAKLRTLWADMGL
-4581 TGTQA
+4581 TGA
-4586 ADALATQKAALIE
+4586 EADAALLAQKTQMVKAGQASYARYWNLRNGQVFDLDQVAFSSEQIAQLQGLGKDATQIA
-4599 AGNQRYSQ
+4599 
-4607 YWSKRGLSLDSN
+4607 
-4619 TGVWSANA
+4619 
-4627 FDANQALLNASQI
+4627 
-4640 TQLKGL
+4640 
-4646 GWSDAQITAEQAR
+4646 AEQAR
-4659 RVADY
+4659 VNAEYLALHDQ
-4664 TAMNNEFG
+4664 FG
-4672 GQSYNENYSY
+4672 GAAYDANYQY
-4682 SLSATQLAQLN
+4682 SLSAAENAALDKTAKWSEDQLRYSL
-4693 DTSSWTT
+4693 SSALVNRTT
-4700 DQLQYSIA
+4700 DTQVKV
-4708 ASLLN
+4708 
-4713 RGSSS
+4713 
-4718 TATNEAMNIAGR
+4718 EKDNIQGA
-4730 NVTLQANRI
+4730 NVTLQANRV
-4739 GKLLDSDVQFDLSNG
+4739 GKVLADDVYVDLNVG
-4754 GGANLTTAQRAAL
+4754 VANLTQAQLAAL
-4767 AGAEQ
+4767 GGAEL
-4772 DDIYFDASNPLK
+4772 DDIHVDDKNQPNKLRI
-4784 FSVIQRDDVNVTA
+4784 VQRDDVNVTA
-4797 TGTITAT
+4797 TGTIAVTAVK
-4804 ANGDIYLGGQ
+4804 DVYLGGS
-4814 QDFNVYNVKGQT
+4814 QDFNIYNVQGDT

-4832 GNIESANGSNVV
+4832 GSIESARGSNVV
-4844 VTGHDVV
+4844 VTGSDVV
-4851 LEAGNGSI
+4851 LESSSGSI
-4859 GATHG
+4859 GG
-4864 GFNTQID
+4864 KGSLNINVS
-4871 GNLTARANLINL
+4871 GELTARAAQAINL
-4883 INHGDLSVQR
+4883 TQAGN
-4893 LTGVDSLTLKVIGNL
+4893 LTIRTLTTGNGPLTLTVGGSLQGTAITGEHMKSGGDIFLKVGGSL
-4908 KAASQ
+4908 GSASQ
-4913 LGENLLGGSVNLTVT
+4913 
-4928 GDAGT
+4928 
-4933 LADRIQIGT
+4933 RM
-4942 GGVNDRIQLNVD
+4942 QLNSQTDKVDLDVD
-4954 GNAYIGGLQGNA
+4954 GNAYIGAQQGTSSQPGNLNIRTASVDGL
-4966 SQAGVLRMGDLN
+4966 
-4978 VGGVLDIGQTRDLLQ
+4978 LDIGQTTSVNQSGNWTLGSLLMDLGGSWTMATGNSVTAVSSLNATLVNNANLGALSVTGVNGSLGLTAKTLQ
-4993 SGDFSLGGLY
+4993 SNANGVLWKADAVSLTSNGTPTASGDIGAASRY
-5003 LSLSG
+5003 LRVQGKDVNVSASG
-5008 RWAMDSG
+5008 QLFLELAAGVTSG
-5015 TSVTTDNALFARVT
+5015 NLVSHGNLNLQS
-5029 GTATLGDLTTTGSN
+5029 LGDLTLSKVQSQTGFVQLRGLGVLKIAELLAYNNIDVNGSGISLTSTTVTSDQG
-5043 ADLDIEAFSFAASD
+5043 DLLLDIGGAFSSDALNAEHGLLSLNAASA
-5057 TGSVWQTENLLRLQ
+5057 
-5071 SYGGDIGA
+5071 DIGTA
-5079 SSRYVTLSAH
+5079 VIEQTVDMTL
-5089 SLDVEATTGAIYANL
+5089 T
-5104 ASGIASGSL
+5104 
-5113 LSSGSQYLKSL
+5113 
-5124 GDLSLTSVISNNASV
+5124 GDLSLDSLTAGGAWSLDAHNASI
-5139 QLRGTGLVDIGS
+5139 GTADI
-5151 LKARNNLDLQ
+5151 
-5161 GEDLNL
+5161 
-5167 GSAEAT
+5167 
-5173 TGDLLV
+5173 TGQV
-5179 SLSGDLDATSL
+5179 RTRLSGDLHKL
-5190 KAGGV
+5190 
-5195 WTHSSTNADVGSAD
+5195 
-5209 IAGLVDL
+5209 DL
-5216 TLTGSLDLDQL
+5216 LTGSEAWVLD
-5227 DGDAGWN
+5227 AV
-5234 LHALNATIGNADL
+5234 NASI
-5247 AGAVQQAVTGVLN
+5247 
-5260 MSSLKGGGTWNLD
+5260 
-5273 GHTSTVGTAEVVGAV
+5273 GTAN
-5288 DISQSGLLKLTS
+5288 ITR
-5300 LTGHNTLVLEGTDAE
+5300 TT
-5315 IGSLAIGGT
+5315 
-5324 SDLTLSG
+5324 DLTLSG
-5331 DLKLASLQSGDDA
+5331 DLKLASLTSGGDA
-5344 TLYLGTGSD
+5344 TLKLGSGSKLGD
-5353 IGTLDVTGDLDLNVA
+5353 LDVTGE
-5368 GVLDLDAATSTGN
+5368 LDLDVFGALDLDSASSTGN
-5381 TVLHHRGVAGTA
+5381 TVLKHSGVAGTA
-5393 LRYGDLDVGGALN
+5393 LRYGDLDVGGTLS

-5436 TSSTGKLSLKAVG
+5436 TSSTGKLSLTAVG

-5458 DAQSIDLQS
+5458 DTQSIELHS
-5467 GSADLGVVNAFTTL
+5467 GSADLGNVKAHTTL
-5481 TSLTNGNLTIG
+5481 TAETNGNLRVRNARAEDDLT
-5492 KAFSNGDMKLTTK
+5492 LTTVA
-5505 PGSLGTIRFGV
+5505 GSLGTINFGPR
-5516 LADPLDPNVLAAN
+5516 DDTSIPLDTEDGSVLTTA
-5529 NWHLKSGENLYVET
+5529 HLSSGQNILVKT

-5551 AEANKQVTIKGRN
+5551 AEATKTVTVIGRN
-5564 LFFGRVQ
+5564 LDFGRVE
-5571 SLDEDVFLQAT
+5571 SLTEDVFLQGT
-5582 GLLAEH
+5582 GLQTNNPLTSH
-5588 NGNITG
+5588 GNIKG
-5594 LKVEAKRDVSIIA
+5594 LNAVAARDLSVLA
-5607 NGDMSMPEVKFGG
+5607 NGDVSMPKVKFGG
-5620 KYSLKAGRDLTVGV
+5620 TYSLKAGRDLTVGI
-5634 GGNLDLN
+5634 GGNLSLN
-5641 GDAEAGRDLNFII
+5641 GQATAGRDLFFNI
-5654 GGAVTLT
+5654 GGAVNLQ
-5661 NVTAGRD
+5661 NVTAGRNATILSGD
-5668 ASIVSGKSITI
+5668 AI
-5679 NNLVQAGG
+5679 NIDDSVVAGG
-5687 NVVLTAQDGAISV
+5687 NIVLTARNGDISV

-5719 VAQNGNVVLTA
+5719 VAQAGNVVLTA
-5730 TGNISTPTIVA
+5730 SGNITTPTIVA
-5741 GAGNIQATSGGE
+5741 GAGHIQATSGAE
-5753 LRVNDLASHSFIDL
+5753 MRVSDLASHSFIDL

-5817 LSSDQATRINA
+5817 LSSDGDARINA
-5828 GWRNGVASTA
+5828 GWRDGVASNA
-5838 SILLGSATAPSLSL
+5838 SILLGSATAPKLML
-5852 WSGDVIRVADA
+5852 WSGNAIRVADA
-5863 RLGNAVD
+5863 RIGNSVE

-5881 HTGAGQLNLW
+5881 HTGSGQLNLW

-5896 DTNAKRFV
+5896 ATNAKRLV
-5904 TQLDAADIVSPRLR
+5904 TELDAADIVSPRLR
-5918 AVDSTITT
+5918 VVDSKITT
-5926 SGERIDLRDASG
+5926 TGQRVDLRDASG
-5938 VDFLKLYTSAATVLM
+5938 VDLLKLYTSAASVLM
-5953 DNLTPAYLPGADVQ
+5953 DNLTPEYMPGADVQ

-5973 AFQLKQDAI
+5973 AFQLKQDDL

-5997 LVLLTNFSETHAATP
+5997 LVLLTNFSETHAPTP

-6051 KAPEAQWVPNWS
+6051 QAPAADWKPNWS
-6063 NMRMDSRMNLN
+6063 EMRMDTRMNMN